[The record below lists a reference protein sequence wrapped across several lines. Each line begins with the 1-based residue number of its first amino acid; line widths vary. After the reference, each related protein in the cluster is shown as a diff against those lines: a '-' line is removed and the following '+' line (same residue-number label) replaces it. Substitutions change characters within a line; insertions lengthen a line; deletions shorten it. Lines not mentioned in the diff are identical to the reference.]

1 MRDSTWAGVLL
12 GAGVVGPA
20 LAVAERIPVLAGGS
34 RRDYVVCRAAQLP
47 DHCTEAAIGLILL
60 ASVAALVAA
69 ILVWGRGKTA
79 GLLGLVVVAG
89 LLVAADGV
97 DARGERI
104 VAKAAAQPFDEDVC
118 GYGGVSYTATP
129 GWFFP

>member
-1 MRDSTWAGVLL
+1 
-12 GAGVVGPA
+12 
-20 LAVAERIPVLAGGS
+20 
-34 RRDYVVCRAAQLP
+34 VVCRAAQLP
-47 DHCTEAAIGLILL
+47 DHCTEAAIGLILS
-60 ASVAALVAA
+60 AAVAALVAA
-69 ILVWGRGKTA
+69 ILVWGRGKTV

-89 LLVAADGV
+89 LAVAADGV

-118 GYGGVSYTATP
+118 AYGGVSYTATP